1 MKVKIKKTGEI
12 CNIASW
18 AKVTLEFCDSYGNPI
33 ELDFDEVE
41 FCVEPSINWEQR
53 RYEITK
59 AALQGFLTHDS
70 PFEYDVEYAIQ
81 VANNAISRL
90 KELNELKE

>member
-1 MKVKIKKTGEI
+1 MKIKIKKTGEI

-18 AKVTLEFCDSYGNPI
+18 AKVALEYCDSYGNPI

-70 PFEYDVEYAIQ
+70 PFEYDVGVVLLQ
-81 VANNAISRL
+81 VTLFISSVL
-90 KELNELKE
+90 INISL